1 MLNLI
6 DQWSIE
12 VKLLFKFTS
21 ITCIAPKVSDILN
34 VWNKDKVQCEWSKS
48 HVMYFSNIKK
58 TFKTNRSIKDFQKNH
73 QNLYKII
80 IPTFFFFKLQITP
93 PPSNFHKLST
103 CSKDTKENVESTLKY
118 QYQSNIETT
127 WNFSKWRYFFN
138 TRYGTLFQRA
148 WKKCCSLI
156 SVAD

>member
-93 PPSNFHKLST
+93 PPLIFTNFQHVQRTLKRTLNQRWNTNINLTLKLRGILVNEDISLIQDMEP
-103 CSKDTKENVESTLKY
+103 CSKELEKNV
-118 QYQSNIETT
+118 
-127 WNFSKWRYFFN
+127 
-138 TRYGTLFQRA
+138 
-148 WKKCCSLI
+148 
-156 SVAD
+156 VA